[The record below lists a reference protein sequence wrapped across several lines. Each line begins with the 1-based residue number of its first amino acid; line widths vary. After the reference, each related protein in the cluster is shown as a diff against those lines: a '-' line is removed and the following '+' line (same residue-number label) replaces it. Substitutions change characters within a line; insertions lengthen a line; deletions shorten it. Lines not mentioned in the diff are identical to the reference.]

1 MGKKDFSKLESPMK
15 NTALNFITLPNEI
28 SGDMHNN
35 TDKKICG
42 KVGRPKAKEKRSK
55 RVVLLLKPSMYD
67 KMKKVADDM
76 ELSVN
81 EFYENLL
88 KEKLKKVEKEDN

>member
-1 MGKKDFSKLESPMK
+1 MGKKDFSNLESPMT
-15 NTALNFITLPNEI
+15 NPALKFITSPDEI
-28 SGDMHNN
+28 SGDTLND
-35 TDKKICG
+35 TDKKMCG